1 MTGLVYLEAPA
12 YLSYRSKISRSFKKY
27 LVQIISRV
35 FKNMLIVQK
44 YLECSKVTCGQ
55 KYLQK
60 YLLFKNMSV
69 QKYLVFKNIICSK
82 VRVSKNILCSKKYHE
97 CSKYLECSKMSW
109 VFKDVLFSILQRD
122 WHTSS
127 DSVYWYTPHLCT
139 LMHSYGVYWHL
150 AKNSVQ
156 SGARGRPS
164 WT

>member
-1 MTGLVYLEAPA
+1 MFKSNLW
-12 YLSYRSKISRSFKKY
+12 SKISSKISF
-27 LVQIISRV
+27 
-35 FKNMLIVQK
+35 VQK
-44 YLECSKVTCGQ
+44 YECSKISCVQ
-55 KYLQK
+55 KYHVQK
-60 YLLFKNMSV
+60 YECPKISCVQKNIMSV
-69 QKYLVFKNIICSK
+69 Q
-82 VRVSKNILCSKKYHE
+82 
-97 CSKYLECSKMSW
+97 KYLECSKMSW

-156 SGARGRPS
+156 SGAKGRPS